1 MTGTLQPGYLSN
13 EIAKVYLLQEPGD
26 AGTIFVQ
33 KLTEKLRDPVF
44 GWKGDIFVVTLGAI
58 KDPSELHIA
67 DSAGFNKAFQAALD
81 CAIAIDRAA
90 QAKPSA
96 PSAIMRPFS
105 EIKPETLR
113 WLWPGRIPLG
123 KLNLLVGDPG
133 LGKSLA
139 TIDIAARVS
148 RGVSFPDGEACK
160 PGAVIIASAE
170 DDPADT
176 IRPRLDTAA
185 ADIARVHIL
194 EGMHVTLTDNST
206 VERAFDLETGI
217 PTLEDALARIGGV
230 RLIII
235 DPISAYLGGA
245 DSNTNAEVRGIL
257 APLAALAAKH
267 GVAILCVTHLRKSA
281 GPAVHRAIASIAFT
295 AAARAVWAVASD
307 PSDVER
313 RIMLPVK
320 QNLGPNVGG
329 LAFRVEAQNGVPRL
343 NWESGAVNL
352 DANEILNVEDL
363 EGHSERREAEQWL
376 REYLADGPVGARE
389 AIRAANDVGI
399 SKMMLWRVSNALHV
413 ARHKLGGRGAG
424 WEWSLPDSKISAPV
438 YADMKSLKPLDSS
451 MKTKAD
457 SAPKNSKISRFQDIG
472 AVESLPLLTQNGG
485 EEDEEVRL

>member
-1 MTGTLQPGYLSN
+1 
-13 EIAKVYLLQEPGD
+13 
-26 AGTIFVQ
+26 
-33 KLTEKLRDPVF
+33 
-44 GWKGDIFVVTLGAI
+44 
-58 KDPSELHIA
+58 
-67 DSAGFNKAFQAALD
+67 
-81 CAIAIDRAA
+81 
-90 QAKPSA
+90 
-96 PSAIMRPFS
+96 MRPFS

-113 WLWPGRIPLG
+113 WLWRERIPLG

-148 RGVSFPDGEACK
+148 RGVPFPDGEPCE
-160 PGAVIIASAE
+160 PGAVVMASAE

-176 IRPRLDTAA
+176 IRPRLDVAG
-185 ADIARVHIL
+185 ADVSRVHIL
-194 EGMHVTLTDNST
+194 EGMRVTLADNST

-217 PTLEDALARIGGV
+217 PTLEDALARIPGV
-230 RLIII
+230 RLIIV

-245 DSNTNAEVRGIL
+245 DSNSNAEVRGML

-267 GVAILCVTHLRKSA
+267 SVAVLCITHLRKSSGA
-281 GPAVHRAIASIAFT
+281 AVHRAISSIAFA
-295 AAARAVWAVASD
+295 AAARAIWAVASD
-307 PSDVER
+307 PSDANR
-313 RIMLPVK
+313 RLMLAVK

-329 LAFRVEAQNGVPRL
+329 LAFRIETQNDLPRL
-343 NWESGAVNL
+343 DWEPGAVNM
-352 DANEILNVEDL
+352 DANEVLNVEDR
-363 EGHSERREAEQWL
+363 EDHSEHKEAEQWL

-424 WEWSLPDSKISAPV
+424 WEWSLPDSKISAPIYTDV
-438 YADMKSLKPLDSS
+438 KSLKPLDSS

-472 AVESLPLLTQNGG
+472 AVESLSLLTQNGG